1 VNQKV
6 FQDVVGR
13 VDVTDGWR
21 VAGTSRRR
29 LVCGALVV
37 SSLALLSASAA
48 FSEDKKV
55 FDFKGEF
62 GSLGGISLPAKWVES
77 HEHAAPPRR
86 VVKFSTDAN
95 SDSGVYVS
103 DPVSDG
109 APDNA
114 VRDIFAASVAGQ
126 PVALTKEQIVAL
138 SRELQHVGNVGYN
151 QYMVPN
157 PGPDDPKE
165 PFRLDTAS
173 LVSINGKTA
182 VRIDGAFV
190 EDSGGVI
197 GLFTGVFTPSDIGGW
212 RLLSIYVQ
220 SREKAEFNALKAAMD
235 DALKTLQWRK

>member
-1 VNQKV
+1 VKQSV
-6 FQDVVGR
+6 FQDVVGH
-13 VDVTDGWR
+13 VDV
-21 VAGTSRRR
+21 AGQRIAGVSRRH
-29 LVCGALVV
+29 LICGALAAL
-37 SSLALLSASAA
+37 SLALLPVSAA

-55 FDFKGEF
+55 FDLKDEF

-86 VVKFSTDAN
+86 VVKFSPDAN

-103 DPVSDG
+103 DPVSEG

-114 VRDIFAASVAGQ
+114 VRDIFGTSVGGQ
-126 PVALTKEQIVAL
+126 PVALTKDQIVAL

-173 LVSINGKTA
+173 LISVNGKTA
-182 VRIDGAFV
+182 VRIDGAYV
-190 EDSGGVI
+190 DDSGGVI
-197 GLFTGVFTPSDIGGW
+197 GLFTGVFTPSDSGGW
-212 RLLSIYVQ
+212 RLLSVYVQ
-220 SREKAEFNALKAAMD
+220 SRDKAEFDALKAAMD